1 MVEKVFASGYL
12 SIKVHTD
19 SSIALSATQV
29 TKNSPPQAGKRLGL
43 LPRLWFNFFILQ
55 KIEGDYDDQRI
66 RDR

>member
-29 TKNSPPQAGKRLGL
+29 TKNSPPQAEKG
-43 LPRLWFNFFILQ
+43 
-55 KIEGDYDDQRI
+55 
-66 RDR
+66 

>member
-29 TKNSPPQAGKRLGL
+29 TKNSPPQAEKGWVCCRACGL
-43 LPRLWFNFFILQ
+43 IFSYF
-55 KIEGDYDDQRI
+55 KK
-66 RDR
+66 